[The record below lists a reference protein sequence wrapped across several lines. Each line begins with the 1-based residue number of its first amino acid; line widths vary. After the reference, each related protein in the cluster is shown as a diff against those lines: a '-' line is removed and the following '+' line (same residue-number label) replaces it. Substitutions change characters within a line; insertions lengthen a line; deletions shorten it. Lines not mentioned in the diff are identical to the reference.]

1 MPQNSIEDLR
11 NHLFAQLEDLR
22 DAGKGDDP
30 KQLESEL
37 ARAKAVCQV
46 ASTIIDS
53 ARVEVKFLEAVGES
67 DNKFFTKRAALTSGT
82 KPVTPPQ

>member
-1 MPQNSIEDLR
+1 MPTQNTLEDLR

-22 DAGKGDDP
+22 DAGKDD
-30 KQLESEL
+30 KDSKKLEAEL

-53 ARVEVKFLEAVGES
+53 ARVEVQYEEVTGGR
-67 DNKFFTKRAALTSGT
+67 DGRKFFHKPPALTAGS
-82 KPVTPPQ
+82 KAQ